1 MQNRLARISLDHDIA
16 VPLYQQLEQ
25 AFRQQIFAGL
35 WNTGDVLPSERVLAE
50 ELNVSRVTVRKA
62 LDSLHTQ
69 GMIERRHGAGN
80 YISPQA
86 EIVRDQHTLTRLEG
100 MTEMLKA
107 RGYAPSSEWLM
118 RDIRVPPTDCLVRLG
133 LQPETPVA
141 FLKRKRMADSQIVA
155 VNDHYIAADL
165 LPNPEALHES
175 LYRHLDQQGT
185 PITRALQQVSAIN
198 ATPSLSALLDVP
210 EGTALLKSIRTG
222 YLLTGRPVELTV
234 TWCRTDCYDFMIE
247 ITR

>member
-1 MQNRLARISLDHDIA
+1 MPNRLARIMLDHDLS

-25 AFRQQIFAGL
+25 GFRQQILAGL

-50 ELNVSRVTVRKA
+50 ALNVSRVTVRKA
-62 LDSLHTQ
+62 LDSLHSQ

-80 YISPQA
+80 YISPRA
-86 EIVRDQHTLTRLEG
+86 SIIRDEHTLTRLEG
-100 MTEMLKA
+100 LTEMLKA
-107 RGYAPSSEWLM
+107 RGYAPSSEWLV

-133 LQPETPVA
+133 LQPETSVA
-141 FLKRKRMADSQIVA
+141 FLKRTRIADQQVVA

-165 LPNPEALHES
+165 LPCPEELQES
-175 LYRHLDQQGT
+175 LYGYLDQQGT

-198 ATPSLSALLDVP
+198 ASPPLSTLLDVP
-210 EGTALLKSIRTG
+210 EGMALLKSIRTG

>member
-1 MQNRLARISLDHDIA
+1 MQNRLARIMLDHNNS

-25 AFRQQIFAGL
+25 AFRQQILTGL
-35 WNTGDVLPSERVLAE
+35 WNTGDVLPSERILAE
-50 ELNVSRVTVRKA
+50 ALNVSRVTVRKA
-62 LDSLHTQ
+62 LDSLHAQ

-80 YISPQA
+80 YISHQA
-86 EIVRDQHTLTRLEG
+86 SLIRDQYTLTRLEG
-100 MTEMLKA
+100 LTEMLTA
-107 RGYAPSSEWLM
+107 RGYTPSSEWLV
-118 RDIRVPPTDCLVRLG
+118 RDVRVPPTDCLVRLG

-141 FLKRKRMADSQIVA
+141 FLKRRRMADQQVVA

-165 LPNPEALHES
+165 VPHPEAVKES
-175 LYRHLDQQGT
+175 LYRFLDEQGT

-198 ATPSLSALLDVP
+198 ASHPLSTLLDVP

-222 YLLTGRPVELTV
+222 YLLTGRPVELTL

>member
-1 MQNRLARISLDHDIA
+1 MQNHLARISLDRDIT

-25 AFRQQIFAGL
+25 SFRHQIFAGL
-35 WNTGDVLPSERVLAE
+35 WNTGDVLPSERMLAE
-50 ELNVSRVTVRKA
+50 GLNVSRVTVRKA
-62 LDSLHTQ
+62 LNNLHAL

-86 EIVRDQHTLTRLEG
+86 QVVRDQHTLTRLEG

-155 VNDHYIAADL
+155 VNSHYIAADL
-165 LPNPEALHES
+165 LPNPEALQES
-175 LYRHLDQQGT
+175 LYRYLDQQGT

-198 ATPSLSALLDVP
+198 AAPPLSALLDVP

-222 YLLTGRPVELTV
+222 YLLIGRPVELTV

>member
-35 WNTGDVLPSERVLAE
+35 WNAGDVLPSERVLAE
-50 ELNVSRVTVRKA
+50 GLNVSRVTVRKA
-62 LDSLHTQ
+62 LDSLHAQ

-86 EIVRDQHTLTRLEG
+86 EVVRDQHTLTRLEG

-165 LPNPEALHES
+165 LPNPEALQES

-198 ATPSLSALLDVP
+198 ATPPLSALLDVP

>member
-35 WNTGDVLPSERVLAE
+35 WNAGDVLPSERVLAE
-50 ELNVSRVTVRKA
+50 GLNVSRVTVRKA
-62 LDSLHTQ
+62 LDSLHAQ

-86 EIVRDQHTLTRLEG
+86 EVVRDQHTLTRLEG

-165 LPNPEALHES
+165 LPSPEALQES

-198 ATPSLSALLDVP
+198 ATPPLSALLDVP